1 LDESHNHMV
10 RRGRGEGGEKIRE
23 KEEALLETSLKD

>member
-10 RRGRGEGGEKIRE
+10 RRGERRRGEKIRGE
-23 KEEALLETSLKD
+23 EEALLETSIKN